1 LTRLRRNN
9 GIDRN
14 TRLDRLRERKADWWT
29 GTKRWTRLWYLR
41 LMRQNSSPKNLAA
54 ALALGMFI
62 GAMPIM
68 PFQSVVVIA
77 LAFAFKVNKLAA
89 WLATCYSNAATLVPF
104 YYFLFVI
111 GKAVTPFEGVIFDPG
126 KLEMEQLVNAG
137 WELFMVMFAGGLVF
151 GIPATA
157 ATYFLSLII
166 IRRYRQGRAIRL
178 LRKKTLG

>member
-1 LTRLRRNN
+1 MLTGPRGIIVFLGGVACVVFAGAVAVGGWAAYGAGVAVVGLCTAAASGWLCRNE
-9 GIDRN
+9 R
-14 TRLDRLRERKADWWT
+14 RLREAMD
-29 GTKRWTRLWYLR
+29 
-41 LMRQNSSPKNLAA
+41 
-54 ALALGMFI
+54 ALARGEGLDVASGGPGRNALGD
-62 GAMPIM
+62 GLR
-68 PFQSVVVIA
+68 S
-77 LAFAFKVNKLAA
+77 LAE
-89 WLATCYSNAATLVPF
+89 S
-104 YYFLFVI
+104 I